1 MKAGNIRKGN
11 YIRHKGQPFLVVDT
25 EFSFHGRGSAHMKAK
40 IKSLDGRSSQSVT
53 FKTGDSIEELDVSSI
68 EMQFLYM
75 DGDEVVF
82 MNPRTYE
89 QFSVPVSLLDG
100 KAKMLTPEV
109 KVYVQFFEDNAVGV
123 ALPPKVKLK
132 VTEAPEATAGNRSKA
147 AKRDV
152 IMETGL
158 VVPAPLFIKTGDI
171 LVVDTDSGQYVSRG

>member
-11 YIRHKGQPFLVVDT
+11 YIRYKNLPFLVVET
-25 EFSFHGRGSAHMKAK
+25 EFSFHGRGSAHMKTK

-53 FKTGDSIEELDVSSI
+53 FKTNDSIEDLDVSSI

-82 MNPRTYE
+82 MNPRSYE
-89 QFSVPVSLLDG
+89 QAAVPIGLLDG
-100 KAKMLTPEV
+100 REKMLTPEA
-109 KVYVQFFEDNAVGV
+109 KVYVQFFEEKAVGV

-132 VTEAPEATAGNRSKA
+132 VTDAPEATAGNRSKA

-171 LVVDTDSGQYVSRG
+171 LIVDTESGQYVSRG